1 MNRYSH
7 YQSPL
12 GQLTLQA
19 NEKGLLGLWLPVY
32 TTQPDDL
39 GEKDE
44 SFPILKEAAVQLDE
58 YFASERTEFQLPLA
72 PQGTDFQQ
80 KVWHELCQIP
90 YGESWSY
97 KELAERLGKPTAS
110 RAVGMANGKNPI
122 SIIVPCH
129 RVIGKSGK
137 LTGYAGGLDAK
148 KKLLKLEGII
158 M

>member
-19 NEKGLLGLWLPVY
+19 SEEGLLGLWLPVY

-44 SFPILKEAAVQLDE
+44 SFPILREAAVQLDE
-58 YFASERTEFQLPLA
+58 YFASERTEFQLTLA

-80 KVWHELCQIP
+80 KVWHELCKIP

-148 KKLLKLEGII
+148 KTLLKLEGII

>member
-19 NEKGLLGLWLPVY
+19 NEEGLLGLWLPVY

-44 SFPILKEAAVQLDE
+44 SFPILKETAVQLDE

-80 KVWHELCQIP
+80 KVWHELCKIP

-129 RVIGKSGK
+129 RVIGKNGK

-148 KKLLKLEGII
+148 KTLLKLEGII